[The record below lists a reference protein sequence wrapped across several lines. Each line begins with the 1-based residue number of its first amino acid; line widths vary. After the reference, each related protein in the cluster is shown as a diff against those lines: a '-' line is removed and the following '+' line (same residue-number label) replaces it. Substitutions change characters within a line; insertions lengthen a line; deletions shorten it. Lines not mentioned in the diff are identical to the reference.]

1 MFLHVR
7 IFFTG
12 KKAYQFLKEIKN
24 KILKIIHIK
33 LLFYFW
39 SLKWINFKENF
50 DNCFFSIAL
59 MMSDFVVGDDP
70 LFWTQVSFFQK
81 VMDVLTKES
90 KVLEREE
97 IIDMLTVHEDGS
109 DIDGEMNKTDL

>member
-1 MFLHVR
+1 
-7 IFFTG
+7 
-12 KKAYQFLKEIKN
+12 
-24 KILKIIHIK
+24 
-33 LLFYFW
+33 
-39 SLKWINFKENF
+39 
-50 DNCFFSIAL
+50 